1 MILSETQVS
10 SESLPGSRLRLTIE
24 LSADDVEA
32 GFAQALKNLSQ
43 KIKVPGFRRGKVPA
57 ALIEAQISSE
67 ALGQEAANVLAS
79 GLLPKALANFE
90 NKILELPRLETPDLQ
105 RGQAGRLRA
114 TVTVLPEVVLP
125 ELNQLAIEEPH
136 TEITENDIATE
147 IEARLERLA
156 EVQPVEREVRQGD
169 LVIGDLKL
177 SAGETV
183 VELTAQ
189 ELGVEPEVDGELKDL
204 LALLLGTKIGESISA
219 MLQLPKDSEYEE
231 LAGQEVQAELKIQ
244 GIKEKVIPDLT
255 DEVATLL
262 NSDQEITVEA
272 FRNSISQKLIEDA
285 TARDKTELRQRA
297 MAAVVEKVEM
307 EIPDLLIDHEI
318 KQRMETMDQ
327 RLKGSGL
334 SMKTLLESSGR
345 SEQAYAAA
353 LRPDVEQGLK
363 AELTLEAVAEKL
375 AEQPSQEFIEAE
387 IRRTTADS
395 EETAEEW
402 LKDEKAVNYFRLNL
416 LKQQALD
423 RLVEEVGR
431 K

>member
-285 TARDKTELRQRA
+285 TARDKTELRLRA
-297 MAAVVEKVEM
+297 LAAVVEKVEM
-307 EIPDLLIDHEI
+307 EIPDLL
-318 KQRMETMDQ
+318 
-327 RLKGSGL
+327 
-334 SMKTLLESSGR
+334 
-345 SEQAYAAA
+345 
-353 LRPDVEQGLK
+353 
-363 AELTLEAVAEKL
+363 
-375 AEQPSQEFIEAE
+375 
-387 IRRTTADS
+387 
-395 EETAEEW
+395 
-402 LKDEKAVNYFRLNL
+402 
-416 LKQQALD
+416 
-423 RLVEEVGR
+423 
-431 K
+431 